1 MKEFIKT
8 RKISKKISLILMS
21 ILLFLLGIMITN
33 ESKAVYVN
41 ELWDQS
47 TINGKPY
54 DIYCIEPTN
63 PLSNDSSNYRVTTTW
78 TVNGNSVKKNN
89 VAVNSNTSE
98 YKLALKRAYILSTS
112 DTLFTRNQMDTVLK
126 SWKNP
131 YPSTAKRALF
141 NGIYD
146 VTSVKQV
153 AVWKLSGF
161 NKWKNFGSYLK
172 YEWDVG
178 GTVVNF
184 VIRRSK
190 IGSQWHYT
198 YTTDNGG
205 YSEGAFEGVGGNYG
219 MTALNFKSEIDY
231 YTRAENLY
239 NAAISYKGE
248 PTVSLKTEGMSSIQ
262 PDYTSDSSYVKIG
275 PYVLEH
281 NSRVTIQTT
290 VDSATDL
297 EGRNIKDKI
306 ILSTETIKDK
316 LGNITGTKIT
326 IKISK
331 NNMPTSIGKIKIKY
345 TAKNVVTN
353 ATIYEVK
360 NTIDGGQNLLSGGGT
375 LQNIDRTIEIPSELT
390 LIPPIKLNL
399 TKKSSLGS
407 NLSGVKFK
415 IEAKQNGS
423 VIAEKNGIT
432 SFTTVSGGKTLNWQ
446 PTSRDYPIIITI
458 TETDVP
464 TGYKVAEPIV
474 ITLTYDTTTNKWKAT
489 KTTDKENILTITKD
503 TNIDITITNQYISPI
518 KIGGDIKGF
527 KKVDQAG
534 NPVIGA
540 DFEAVFE
547 QDGDKFATKT
557 ATSDEEGKLD
567 FEAVQPETTS
577 NVKVTIKETNAPAGY
592 ENSNYNKTIEF
603 KYNTT
608 NHTWEPLSNDVHA
621 SVKYQNKTTHVGLD
635 NVVNQSQIDKLT
647 LIKRDSQ
654 DSSKLAGAKFR
665 ITLSNIEKIKNYH
678 ITSDPAN
685 IDVTIGSTGELALE
699 ELVIKDVRNPVIIT
713 LEETLAPKG
722 YKKIDGTITV
732 KITRVGTEYT
742 ITTESSEGVTSSEF
756 VADSV
761 TITGN
766 KGDID
771 GDGDIDVND
780 ACMAL
785 KIAVELDDDGIR
797 FPERADV
804 NGDGNVNSAD
814 ALWIL
819 QHKTVSIEYTLE
831 LQTIINEIELHEK
844 GDINGDGDITL
855 DDAVLVLKY
864 SVGIEDANIRYPEK
878 CDITNDGNVNS
889 ADALAILK
897 YLARETETEDSTTG
911 VTENNHKIE
920 IKMNDIPVMNLGGI
934 VWAEKEKSGKNPTPS
949 HVYGDGNEEEA
960 LGGITVR
967 LKKGDTVVDIM
978 ETATEEGKTVTYL
991 NNKGEEKTVSLSKG
1005 QYLFTNLEV
1014 GEDYTVEFDYD
1025 GIKYNALKNTDE
1037 GILYNTNKK
1046 SKISAEEDYGL
1057 EEGTKTVSGSGK
1069 QDESTTNG
1077 GFTIHYNLE
1086 EEPYQ
1091 SAIYDKTIKDGEQVY
1106 VTAISAKYLQ
1116 QKNHWLNSWKETSE
1130 AGVYEIDLGHYAFDV
1145 NCGLYEKYFD
1155 LNLGTDVDTATVS
1168 INGKTATYTYDQ
1180 ILDGKMD
1187 DDLNKTTYGQV
1198 TYNQYLSKSDYR
1210 YRIQDYNTSRNL
1222 NGTPTEADTDTDT
1235 VIDDIKGN
1243 ELAIT
1248 VNYRLLLNNQSTHTA
1263 YVNEVEY
1270 IYDDAYEYLGTN
1282 RTDITVEKVGNNKLK
1297 ITQNGTSLEL
1307 GDGAQQEIIL
1317 TFAIRKNTDGT
1328 FVKDPENGEEYVNK
1342 AEIVSYS
1349 TDEGRLIDADSAP
1362 GNAFLSGYEERYED
1376 DTDKAAGI
1384 KVVFKTEDRIISG
1397 TVFDDDDSDKPVN
1410 DVIVQLIEVKKLTN
1424 AHREEKLYEYIWQE
1438 TLSGSNEVYTTNK
1451 NGWVNENAY
1460 TNGVESGS
1468 GNYEFK
1474 DFIPGKYI
1482 VRFIYG
1488 DGRVYDLT
1496 DNTLKYN
1503 GEDYKS
1509 TYNSSY
1515 DKEWYNTD
1523 NDLLTKDVSKAVDN
1537 EARRLKVMS
1546 YAVDVDA
1553 SKGNNLEILDEPL
1566 HTNDIKLKDVLKNT
1580 WMAAETAKID
1590 ISVDTDKKEEVNDN
1604 TTVDVQHKEKP
1615 DFANTQFTNVNFGL
1629 MERPKTKLVLEKHIT
1644 GLKITPVETGTN
1656 MAIADAQADIK
1667 NILKQNPGQITLTGE
1682 ETTGLLAIKSTR
1694 NNRGYWYLQT
1704 DTTELSQGA
1713 TANITYT
1720 YVIKN
1725 EGDTD
1730 YLSKTLVDKYKNAGT
1745 VSEYVDELTSLET
1758 VVKKDM
1764 KAIDSTAGELS
1775 YKTKFTKGTYLG
1787 KFYYNGVKDTQ
1798 DEQVLAT
1805 VEEVQE
1811 FLNPEVSAVDSEK
1824 FEKVATPTTKEIYN
1838 ANGAKTNKNI
1848 NEKVKTK
1855 DATNKLTIVTT
1866 TAGGL
1871 KEYNEYNTDWTK
1883 KLMVSKVLS
1892 ASDIENGGVYDSYL
1906 ADVTHYTNAAG
1917 RRDESTPNNLE
1928 YVHSEDTNMNME
1940 SYKAADGEM
1949 ITEEKDYE
1957 FGSGDST
1964 VTVYR
1969 HYDTSNGSTVIPESE
1984 ITFKKGK
1991 LTYNGKIYNKLNEN
2005 DEFWAETFRIT
2016 KPTGEDKLTP
2026 VQIAVI
2032 TISAVAVLGIGII
2045 LIKKFVLKK

>member
-1 MKEFIKT
+1 MVLGT
-8 RKISKKISLILMS
+8 SANLLI
-21 ILLFLLGIMITN
+21 
-33 ESKAVYVN
+33 
-41 ELWDQS
+41 
-47 TINGKPY
+47 
-54 DIYCIEPTN
+54 
-63 PLSNDSSNYRVTTTW
+63 
-78 TVNGNSVKKNN
+78 
-89 VAVNSNTSE
+89 
-98 YKLALKRAYILSTS
+98 
-112 DTLFTRNQMDTVLK
+112 
-126 SWKNP
+126 
-131 YPSTAKRALF
+131 
-141 NGIYD
+141 
-146 VTSVKQV
+146 
-153 AVWKLSGF
+153 
-161 NKWKNFGSYLK
+161 
-172 YEWDVG
+172 
-178 GTVVNF
+178 
-184 VIRRSK
+184 
-190 IGSQWHYT
+190 
-198 YTTDNGG
+198 
-205 YSEGAFEGVGGNYG
+205 
-219 MTALNFKSEIDY
+219 
-231 YTRAENLY
+231 
-239 NAAISYKGE
+239 
-248 PTVSLKTEGMSSIQ
+248 
-262 PDYTSDSSYVKIG
+262 
-275 PYVLEH
+275 
-281 NSRVTIQTT
+281 TT
-290 VDSATDL
+290 V
-297 EGRNIKDKI
+297 K
-306 ILSTETIKDK
+306 
-316 LGNITGTKIT
+316 
-326 IKISK
+326 
-331 NNMPTSIGKIKIKY
+331 
-345 TAKNVVTN
+345 
-353 ATIYEVK
+353 
-360 NTIDGGQNLLSGGGT
+360 
-375 LQNIDRTIEIPSELT
+375 
-390 LIPPIKLNL
+390 
-399 TKKSSLGS
+399 
-407 NLSGVKFK
+407 
-415 IEAKQNGS
+415 
-423 VIAEKNGIT
+423 
-432 SFTTVSGGKTLNWQ
+432 
-446 PTSRDYPIIITI
+446 
-458 TETDVP
+458 
-464 TGYKVAEPIV
+464 
-474 ITLTYDTTTNKWKAT
+474 
-489 KTTDKENILTITKD
+489 
-503 TNIDITITNQYISPI
+503 NQYISPI

-1328 FVKDPENGEEYVNK
+1328 FVKDPGSEKEYVNK

-1349 TDEGRLIDADSAP
+1349 TAEGRLIDADSAP

-1384 KVVFKTEDRIISG
+1384 KVVFKTDDRIISG
-1397 TVFDDDDSDKPVN
+1397 TVFDADDSKKPVD

-1424 AHREEKLYEYIWQE
+1424 AHGEEKLYEYIWQE
-1438 TLSGSNEVYTTNK
+1438 TLSGSNKVYKTNV
-1451 NGWVNENAY
+1451 NGWVDANVY
-1460 TNGVESGS
+1460 TNGVELGS

>member
-1 MKEFIKT
+1 MVLGT
-8 RKISKKISLILMS
+8 SANLLI
-21 ILLFLLGIMITN
+21 
-33 ESKAVYVN
+33 
-41 ELWDQS
+41 
-47 TINGKPY
+47 
-54 DIYCIEPTN
+54 
-63 PLSNDSSNYRVTTTW
+63 
-78 TVNGNSVKKNN
+78 
-89 VAVNSNTSE
+89 
-98 YKLALKRAYILSTS
+98 
-112 DTLFTRNQMDTVLK
+112 
-126 SWKNP
+126 
-131 YPSTAKRALF
+131 
-141 NGIYD
+141 
-146 VTSVKQV
+146 
-153 AVWKLSGF
+153 
-161 NKWKNFGSYLK
+161 
-172 YEWDVG
+172 
-178 GTVVNF
+178 
-184 VIRRSK
+184 
-190 IGSQWHYT
+190 
-198 YTTDNGG
+198 
-205 YSEGAFEGVGGNYG
+205 
-219 MTALNFKSEIDY
+219 
-231 YTRAENLY
+231 
-239 NAAISYKGE
+239 
-248 PTVSLKTEGMSSIQ
+248 
-262 PDYTSDSSYVKIG
+262 
-275 PYVLEH
+275 
-281 NSRVTIQTT
+281 TT
-290 VDSATDL
+290 V
-297 EGRNIKDKI
+297 K
-306 ILSTETIKDK
+306 
-316 LGNITGTKIT
+316 
-326 IKISK
+326 
-331 NNMPTSIGKIKIKY
+331 
-345 TAKNVVTN
+345 
-353 ATIYEVK
+353 
-360 NTIDGGQNLLSGGGT
+360 
-375 LQNIDRTIEIPSELT
+375 
-390 LIPPIKLNL
+390 
-399 TKKSSLGS
+399 
-407 NLSGVKFK
+407 
-415 IEAKQNGS
+415 
-423 VIAEKNGIT
+423 
-432 SFTTVSGGKTLNWQ
+432 
-446 PTSRDYPIIITI
+446 
-458 TETDVP
+458 
-464 TGYKVAEPIV
+464 
-474 ITLTYDTTTNKWKAT
+474 
-489 KTTDKENILTITKD
+489 
-503 TNIDITITNQYISPI
+503 NQYISPI

-1474 DFIPGKYI
+1474 DFIPGNYI

-1488 DGRVYDLT
+1488 DGRVYNLT

-1523 NDLLTKDVSKAVDN
+1523 EYLLKDNNASKAVDN